1 MGGGGGGMAAY
12 ISVQF
17 YCSIRGC
24 NPTVVCLIPII
35 IPNYSFGSCLKSEP
49 YRGVE
54 FVIDGKGGGVMDK
67 GINRRRRYVSH

>member
-1 MGGGGGGMAAY
+1 MGGGEGGGMDGD
-12 ISVQF
+12 IHVRTV

-54 FVIDGKGGGVMDK
+54 FVTDGRGDGQGHQQKK
-67 GINRRRRYVSH
+67 L